1 MVTINDN
8 IPIPYYIID
17 MLKNSFCQPDTRC
30 SKLGISSS
38 SSGDRLFLRHYL
50 NAIENII
57 ILKENMAKG
66 TEKIIDLL

>member
-1 MVTINDN
+1 
-8 IPIPYYIID
+8 
-17 MLKNSFCQPDTRC
+17 MLKNSFCQPNTRC
-30 SKLGISSS
+30 SKLGICSG
-38 SSGDRLFLRHYL
+38 SSGDRLFLHHYL

>member
-1 MVTINDN
+1 
-8 IPIPYYIID
+8 
-17 MLKNSFCQPDTRC
+17 
-30 SKLGISSS
+30 
-38 SSGDRLFLRHYL
+38 LFLHHYL

>member
-1 MVTINDN
+1 
-8 IPIPYYIID
+8 
-17 MLKNSFCQPDTRC
+17 
-30 SKLGISSS
+30 
-38 SSGDRLFLRHYL
+38 L